1 MAGKVFQTWSALG
14 PATNPD
20 VVCFE
25 FEWTGDASNGSV
37 PTTAA
42 LIGSSGVEGF
52 LPTHVRIKSQTPAP
66 TSGYSIRILDAAGI
80 DILEGQGLNIASSA
94 LNVATTSNVPPL
106 YGGFSLQVS
115 GNTQVLARGQVVVF
129 FRRISLTQLVTQ
141 PAGTVTASAA
151 NSDLV
156 FAADYS
162 WSRTGTP
169 ALTASVAATIPLSP
183 FPSGITAESVTNG
196 HYVKITDAVGGNESL
211 LIQSY
216 AAGASITV
224 TPASNHTASGYTI
237 GTANG
242 GIQEAI
248 YATSATAMYLSDG
261 ETKLWNGV
269 FCGTRKLQFNG
280 AGRQATRLVMQYVGQ
295 FGFKSTLYG
304 FQLNSLTLESATTQT
319 GGKALWLTG
328 ATVSAPGDGDLEMDG
343 CDFNNLWDCA
353 YADWPG
359 GFVRAENCMWRGIE
373 NYAVYCNASTG
384 ASAVQLCD
392 NYADGRNSP
401 GLFWFEG
408 TLAGGIVADN
418 WMQASEAHIVINA
431 TDGDPVNEFVIT
443 GNILDQDSA
452 ATGCIVVNGNGVEG
466 DSSNCIKISA
476 NFFASLN
483 YGVLIQDGWNVSVT
497 DNHMRQRGVS
507 ACVAV
512 AGTTSGKIAIKNNV
526 IECESAVQGYSIQV
540 SATNTNQCE
549 ISGNRGTATATML
562 AFIGVATTIVSNL
575 HILNNSAG
583 ANYTRF
589 LTNTGSV
596 GAGLGLMQGN
606 VSQNMP
612 SVSVT
617 AAATITLPFVDESQV
632 VAISATATP
641 ITEMNG
647 VLARAGRKVTF
658 LVDGAV
664 TFATSSVADNKLG
677 VGHGPTSAN
686 GSVTWAKYSDN
697 LWYVVASS

>member
-1 MAGKVFQTWSALG
+1 MAGKMVQTFNKVGGSA
-14 PATNPD
+14 NPD
-20 VVCFE
+20 ICCFE
-25 FEWTGDASNGSV
+25 FNWTGDAVNGSV
-37 PTTAA
+37 PTTSAN
-42 LIGSSGVEGF
+42 IGQSGVEGF
-52 LPTHVRIKSQTPAP
+52 VCTHVRIKSGVPAP
-66 TSGYSIRILDAAGI
+66 TSGYSVRILDAAGI
-80 DILEGQGLNIASSA
+80 DILEGQGLNLTSSA
-94 LNVATTSNVPPL
+94 VNIATTSNVPPL
-106 YGGFSLQVS
+106 FGGFSVQIS
-115 GNTQVLARGQVVVF
+115 GNSQAGAKGQVVVF

-141 PAGTVTASAA
+141 PTGSVTASAA

-156 FAADYS
+156 FAADYA
-162 WSRTGTP
+162 WARTGTV
-169 ALTASVAATIPLSP
+169 ALTASVPATIPLSP
-183 FPSGITAESVTNG
+183 FPSGITAESVSNG
-196 HYVKITDAVGGNESL
+196 HYVLITDGTGGNESL

-216 AAGASITV
+216 VAGSSITV
-224 TPASNHTASGYTI
+224 TPASNHSANGYTV

-248 YATSATAMYLSDG
+248 YATSATAIYLSDG

-269 FCGTRKLQFNG
+269 FCGTRKLNFNG
-280 AGRQATRLVMQYVGQ
+280 TGRQASRLVMQYVGQ

-304 FQLNSLTLESATTQT
+304 FQFNNLTLESASTQT
-319 GGKALWLTG
+319 GGKAIWLTG
-328 ATVSAPGDGDLEMDG
+328 STVSAPGDADVEADG
-343 CDFNNLWDCA
+343 CDFNNLWDCI

-359 GFVRAENCMWRGIE
+359 GFVRANNCMWRGNE

-384 ASAVQLCD
+384 ASAVQLTA

-431 TDGDPVNEFVIT
+431 VDGDPVNEFVIT

-466 DSSNCIKISA
+466 DSSNCVKISA

-512 AGTTSGKIAIKNNV
+512 AGTTSGKIAIIGNV

-540 SATNTNQCE
+540 SATNTNQCVIE
-549 ISGNRGTATATML
+549 SNRGTATATML
-562 AFIGVATTIVSNL
+562 AFIGVATAIVGNL
-575 HILNNSAG
+575 HILNNTAG
-583 ANYTRF
+583 ANYTRL
-589 LTNTGSV
+589 LTNTGST
-596 GAGLGLMQGN
+596 GAGLGIMQGN
-606 VSQNMP
+606 ISQNMP
-612 SVSVT
+612 SVSVS
-617 AAATITLPFVDESQV
+617 AAASITLPFTDESQV

-641 ITEMNG
+641 ITEING
-647 VLARAGRKVTF
+647 ILARAGRRVTF

-677 VGHGPTSAN
+677 VGFGPTLAN
-686 GSVTWAKYSDN
+686 DSVTWAKYSDN
-697 LWYVVASS
+697 LWYVVGKS